1 MLNNLIVKAKVAAD
15 NFIHDQKGVT
25 AIEYAIVGVAIS
37 ALVLA
42 VFLNKDGG
50 LQGALEGAMSDI
62 TSNISNANTVSSDNS

>member
-25 AIEYAIVGVAIS
+25 AIEYAIVGVAVS

-42 VFLNKDGG
+42 VFLNDNGG
-50 LQGALEGAMSDI
+50 LQGALENAISNI
-62 TSNISNANTVSSDNS
+62 TSNIAQANEIGESS